1 MNMNVRSCMKSV
13 VAVAVLGVLA
23 GCSLT
28 PQYQRPNAELPESW
42 VAPKAAATSDTP
54 DEWNDL
60 FKDAELQ
67 QLMAEALAANH
78 DLAAAATRID
88 QAKATAKMASSRLV
102 PYASASVGG
111 SRQKELNGARSLS
124 STDDSQLTISYEL
137 DLWGGNRANVQA
149 AAARVTARQY
159 DMETTRLV
167 LQADVA
173 SYYYQTLALKDR
185 LAISQKNLEAAR
197 SLMSLVE
204 VRYNKGAASGLD
216 VAQQRTALLSIEAE
230 VPELQQSLTETQSA
244 LALLLGRVPQDFTV
258 RTDTL
263 AEVQPPAIAA
273 GQPGDLL
280 QRRPD
285 VRAAEADLVAA
296 NADIGVARAAL
307 YPSMELS
314 ATGVV
319 TNWLTGGSA
328 SVAALAAS
336 LSQVLFDGGELRG
349 QVQLADASR
358 RELVE
363 TYLQTV
369 LTSVK
374 EVNDSLSAVSTAE
387 RRTSLLSQTVEQAQ
401 LALRLATTRYQAG
414 SDDLLTVLESQ
425 TSQLN
430 AEDSLVQAKLARVN
444 ASITLFKALG
454 GGWEAT

>member
-1 MNMNVRSCMKSV
+1 MKR
-13 VAVAVLGVLA
+13 AVALAVFAVLA

-28 PQYQRPNAELPESW
+28 PTYERPNAGLPESW
-42 VAPKAAATSDTP
+42 ADQKVAATSDSP
-54 DEWNDL
+54 SEWNDL

-67 QLMAEALAANH
+67 QLMSEALAANH
-78 DLAAAATRID
+78 DLAAAATRIE
-88 QAKATAKMASSRLV
+88 QAKATAKMASSRLA
-102 PYASASVGG
+102 PYATLSVGG
-111 SRQKELNGARSLS
+111 SRQKELSGARSLAS
-124 STDDSQLTISYEL
+124 SDDSQLSVNYEL
-137 DLWGGNRANVQA
+137 DLWGANRANVQS
-149 AAARVTARQY
+149 AAARVAAREY
-159 DMETTRLV
+159 DMASTRLV

-173 SYYYQTLALKDR
+173 SYYFQTLALKDR
-185 LAISQKNLEAAR
+185 LAIAQKNLEAAR

-204 VRYNKGAASGLD
+204 VRYDKGAASGLD
-216 VAQQRTALLSIEAE
+216 VAQQRTALLNIEAE
-230 VPELQQSLTETQSA
+230 VPQLQQSLTETQSA
-244 LALLLGRVPQDFTV
+244 LALLLGRVPQAFTV
-258 RTDTL
+258 RTETL
-263 AEVQPPAIAA
+263 AYTQLPAIAA

-307 YPSMELS
+307 YPNMELS

-328 SVAALAAS
+328 SLAS
-336 LSQVLFDGGELRG
+336 LATSLTQVLFDGGELRG

-374 EVNDSLSAVSTAE
+374 EVNDSLSAVSTADQ
-387 RRTSLLSQTVEQAQ
+387 RTTLLSQTVEQAQ

-454 GGWEAT
+454 GGWEAS

>member
-1 MNMNVRSCMKSV
+1 MNVRNYMKTAL
-13 VAVAVLGVLA
+13 AVAVLGVLT

-42 VAPKAAATSDTP
+42 VAPQVAASDTP

-67 QLMAEALAANH
+67 QLMTEALAANH
-78 DLAAAATRID
+78 DLAAAATRIE
-88 QAKATAKMASSRLV
+88 QARASAKIASSRLL

-111 SRQKELNGARSLS
+111 SRQKELNGTRSLS
-124 STDDSQLTISYEL
+124 STDDSQLSISYEL
-137 DLWGGNRANVQA
+137 DFWGGNRANVQA
-149 AAARVTARQY
+149 AAARVAARQY

-173 SYYYQTLALKDR
+173 SYYFQTLALKDR

-230 VPELQQSLTETQSA
+230 VPELQQSLIETQSA
-244 LALLLGRVPQDFTV
+244 LALLLGRVPQDFTI
-258 RTDTL
+258 RTETL
-263 AEVQPPAIAA
+263 ADVQPPAIAA

-328 SVAALAAS
+328 SVAALATS

-387 RRTSLLSQTVEQAQ
+387 RRTSLLTQTVEQAQ
-401 LALRLATTRYQAG
+401 LALRLATTRYHAG

-454 GGWEAT
+454 GGWEAS

>member
-1 MNMNVRSCMKSV
+1 MNVQIPMKRV
-13 VAVAVLGVLA
+13 VAIAVLGILA

-28 PQYQRPNAELPESW
+28 PTYERPNADLPESW
-42 VAPKAAATSDTP
+42 VDQQVATSSDSP
-54 DEWNDL
+54 REWNDL

-67 QLMAEALAANH
+67 QLMSEALDANH
-78 DLAAAATRID
+78 DLAAAAARIE
-88 QAKATAKMASSRLV
+88 QARASAKMASSRLA
-102 PYASASVGG
+102 PYATMSVGG
-111 SRQKELNGARSLS
+111 SRAKELSGARSLAS
-124 STDDSQLTISYEL
+124 SDDSQLSVNYEL

-149 AAARVTARQY
+149 AAARVAARVY
-159 DMETTRLV
+159 DMESTRLV

-173 SYYYQTLALKDR
+173 SYYFQTLALKDR
-185 LAISQKNLEAAR
+185 LAIAQKNLEAAR

-204 VRYNKGAASGLD
+204 VRYNKGAASALD
-216 VAQQRTALLSIEAE
+216 VAQQRTALLNIEAE
-230 VPELQQSLTETQSA
+230 VPQLQQSLSETQSA

-258 RTDTL
+258 RSETL
-263 AEVQPPAIAA
+263 ANTQFPAIAP

-285 VRAAEADLVAA
+285 VRAAEAELVAA

-307 YPSMELS
+307 YPNMELS
-314 ATGVV
+314 ATGIV

-328 SVAALAAS
+328 SVASLAAS
-336 LSQVLFDGGELRG
+336 LTQTLFDGGELRG

-363 TYLQTV
+363 NYLQTV

-374 EVNDSLSAVSTAE
+374 EVNDSLSAVSTADQ
-387 RRTSLLSQTVEQAQ
+387 RTVLLTQMVEQAQ

>member
-1 MNMNVRSCMKSV
+1 MTYMKRV

-28 PQYQRPNAELPESW
+28 PQYDRPKSDLPESW
-42 VAPKAAATSDTP
+42 SAQKVAATSNAP
-54 DEWNDL
+54 SEWNDL
-60 FKDAELQ
+60 FKDAELE

-78 DLAAAATRID
+78 DLAAATIRIE

-102 PYASASVGG
+102 PYASMSVGG
-111 SRQKELNGARSLS
+111 SRTKELNGARSLS
-124 STDDSQLTISYEL
+124 SSDDSQLSVSYEL

-149 AAARVTARQY
+149 AAARVAAREF
-159 DMETTRLV
+159 DMQTTRLV

-173 SYYYQTLALKDR
+173 SYYFQTLALKDR
-185 LAISQKNLEAAR
+185 LTIAQKNLEAAR

-244 LALLLGRVPQDFTV
+244 LALLLGRVPQDFTI
-258 RTDTL
+258 RTETL
-263 AEVQPPAIAA
+263 ADLQPPSIAA
-273 GQPGDLL
+273 RQPGDLL

-296 NADIGVARAAL
+296 NADVGVARAAL

-319 TNWLTGGSA
+319 TNWITGGSS

-387 RRTSLLSQTVEQAQ
+387 RRTSLLTQTVEQAQ

-454 GGWEAT
+454 GGWEAI

>member
-1 MNMNVRSCMKSV
+1 MSMRTYIKRV

-28 PQYQRPNAELPESW
+28 PAYQRPNTDLPESW
-42 VAPKAAATSDTP
+42 VDQKVAATSDSP
-54 DEWNDL
+54 SEWNDL
-60 FKDAELQ
+60 FKDYELER
-67 QLMAEALAANH
+67 LMSAALAANH
-78 DLAAAATRID
+78 DLAATAIRIE
-88 QAKATAKMASSRLV
+88 QAKATAKTASSRLV
-102 PYASASVGG
+102 PYATMSLGG
-111 SRQKELNGARSLS
+111 SRQKDFNGARSLA
-124 STDDSQLTISYEL
+124 STDDSQLSVNYEL

-149 AAARVTARQY
+149 AAARVAAREY
-159 DMETTRLV
+159 DLASTRLV

-173 SYYYQTLALKDR
+173 SYYFQTLALKDR
-185 LAISQKNLEAAR
+185 LTIAQKNLEAAR

-204 VRYNKGAASGLD
+204 VRYHKGAANGLD

-230 VPELQQSLTETQSA
+230 VPQLQQSLTETQSA
-244 LALLLGRVPQDFTV
+244 LAVLLGRVPQDFTI
-258 RTDTL
+258 RTETL
-263 AEVQPPAIAA
+263 ADTQLPAIAA

-285 VRAAEADLVAA
+285 VRAAEAELLAA

-307 YPSMELS
+307 YPNMELS

-328 SVAALAAS
+328 TVAALAAS
-336 LSQVLFDGGELRG
+336 LTQTLFDGGELRG
-349 QVQLADASR
+349 QVQLADAGR

-374 EVNDSLSAVSTAE
+374 EVNDSLSAVSTADQ
-387 RRTSLLSQTVEQAQ
+387 RTVLLTRTVEQAQ

-425 TSQLN
+425 KSQLN
-430 AEDSLVQAKLARVN
+430 AEDSLVQARLARVN

>member
-1 MNMNVRSCMKSV
+1 MNMRTYIKRV

-28 PQYQRPNAELPESW
+28 PAYQRPDADLPESW
-42 VAPKAAATSDTP
+42 LEQKVAATSDSP
-54 DEWNDL
+54 SEWNDL
-60 FKDAELQ
+60 FKDSELE
-67 QLMAEALAANH
+67 QLISAALAANH
-78 DLAAAATRID
+78 DLAATAIRIE

-102 PYASASVGG
+102 PYATMSVGG
-111 SRQKELNGARSLS
+111 SRQKDFNGARSLV
-124 STDDSQLTISYEL
+124 STDDSQLSVNYEL

-149 AAARVTARQY
+149 AAARVAAREY
-159 DMETTRLV
+159 DLASTRLV

-173 SYYYQTLALKDR
+173 SYYFQTLALKDR
-185 LAISQKNLEAAR
+185 LTLAQKNLEAAR

-230 VPELQQSLTETQSA
+230 VPQLQQSLTETQSA
-244 LALLLGRVPQDFTV
+244 LAVLLGRVPQDFTI
-258 RTDTL
+258 RTETL
-263 AEVQPPAIAA
+263 ADTQLPAIAA

-285 VRAAEADLVAA
+285 VRAAEAELLAA
-296 NADIGVARAAL
+296 NADVGVARAAL
-307 YPSMELS
+307 YPNMELS

-328 SVAALAAS
+328 TVAALAAS
-336 LSQVLFDGGELRG
+336 LTQTLFDGGELRG
-349 QVQLADASR
+349 QVQLADAGR

-374 EVNDSLSAVSTAE
+374 EVNDSLSAVSTADQ
-387 RRTSLLSQTVEQAQ
+387 RTVLLTRTVEQAQ

-425 TSQLN
+425 ASRLN
-430 AEDSLVQAKLARVN
+430 AEDSLVQARLARVN

>member
-1 MNMNVRSCMKSV
+1 MNMRTYMKRA

-42 VAPKAAATSDTP
+42 VDQKVAVRSDSPT
-54 DEWNDL
+54 EWNDL
-60 FKDAELQ
+60 FKDVELE

-78 DLAAAATRID
+78 DLAAAAIRIE
-88 QAKATAKMASSRLV
+88 QAQATAKMASSRLM
-102 PYASASVGG
+102 PYGTMTVGG
-111 SRQKELNGARSLS
+111 SRQKDLNGARSLAS
-124 STDDSQLTISYEL
+124 SDDSRVSVNYEL
-137 DLWGGNRANVQA
+137 DLWGANRANVQA
-149 AAARVTARQY
+149 AAARVAAREY
-159 DMETTRLV
+159 DMKSTRLV

-173 SYYYQTLALKDR
+173 SYYFQALALKDR
-185 LAISQKNLEAAR
+185 LAIAQKNLDAAR
-197 SLMSLVE
+197 SLMSLVQ
-204 VRYNKGAASGLD
+204 VRYDKGAASGLD
-216 VAQQRTALLSIEAE
+216 VAQQRTALLGIEAE
-230 VPELQQSLTETQSA
+230 VPQLQQSLTETQSA

-258 RTDTL
+258 RSETL
-263 AEVQPPAIAA
+263 ADIQLPAIAA

-285 VRAAEADLVAA
+285 VRAAEAGLVAA

-328 SVAALAAS
+328 TVAALATS
-336 LSQVLFDGGELRG
+336 LSQRLFDGGELRG
-349 QVQLADASR
+349 QVQLADATR

-369 LTSVK
+369 LVSVK
-374 EVNDSLSAVSTAE
+374 EVNDSLSAVSTADQ
-387 RRTSLLSQTVEQAQ
+387 RTALLTRTVEQAQ

-414 SDDLLTVLESQ
+414 SEDLLTVLESQ

-454 GGWEAT
+454 GGWSAT

>member
-1 MNMNVRSCMKSV
+1 MNVRNYMKSA

-28 PQYQRPNAELPESW
+28 PQYQRPNADLPESW
-42 VAPKAAATSDTP
+42 VEQKVAATSNTP
-54 DEWNDL
+54 TEWNEL
-60 FKDAELQ
+60 FKDGELE
-67 QLMAEALAANH
+67 QLMSEALAANH
-78 DLAAAATRID
+78 DLAAAATRIE

-102 PYASASVGG
+102 PYASMSVGG

-124 STDDSQLTISYEL
+124 SSDDSQLAISYEL

-149 AAARVTARQY
+149 AAARVAAREY
-159 DMETTRLV
+159 DLETTRLV

-173 SYYYQTLALKDR
+173 SYYFQTLALKDR
-185 LAISQKNLEAAR
+185 LAIAQKNLEAAR

-204 VRYNKGAASGLD
+204 VRYEKGAASGLD
-216 VAQQRTALLSIEAE
+216 VAQQRTALLNIEAE

-244 LALLLGRVPQDFTV
+244 LALLLGRVPQDFTI
-258 RTDTL
+258 RTETL
-263 AEVQPPAIAA
+263 ADVQPPAIAA

-328 SVAALAAS
+328 SVATLAAS
-336 LSQVLFDGGELRG
+336 LSQTLFDGGELRG

-363 TYLQTV
+363 SYLQTV

-387 RRTSLLSQTVEQAQ
+387 RRTSLLTQTVEQAQ
-401 LALRLATTRYQAG
+401 LALRLATTRYHAG
-414 SDDLLTVLESQ
+414 SEDLLTVLESQ
-425 TSQLN
+425 TSQLS

>member
-1 MNMNVRSCMKSV
+1 MNMSTYLKRA

-28 PQYQRPNAELPESW
+28 PTYERPSADLPESW
-42 VAPKAAATSDTP
+42 VDQAVAATSDSP
-54 DEWNDL
+54 SEWNDL

-67 QLMAEALAANH
+67 QLMSEALAANH
-78 DLAAAATRID
+78 DLAAAATRIE

-102 PYASASVGG
+102 PYATMSVGG
-111 SRQKELNGARSLS
+111 SRQKELNGARSLAS
-124 STDDSQLTISYEL
+124 SDDSQLSVSYEL

-149 AAARVTARQY
+149 AAARVAAREY
-159 DMETTRLV
+159 DMESTRLV

-173 SYYYQTLALKDR
+173 SYYFQTLALKDR
-185 LAISQKNLEAAR
+185 LAIAQKNLEAAR

-204 VRYNKGAASGLD
+204 VRYDKGAASGLD
-216 VAQQRTALLSIEAE
+216 VAQQRTALLNIEAE
-230 VPELQQSLTETQSA
+230 VPQLQQSLTETQSA

-258 RTDTL
+258 RTETL
-263 AEVQPPAIAA
+263 ADTQLPSIAA

-307 YPSMELS
+307 YPNMELS

-328 SVAALAAS
+328 SVASLAAS
-336 LSQVLFDGGELRG
+336 LTQVLFDGGELRG

-374 EVNDSLSAVSTAE
+374 EVNDSLSAVSTADQ
-387 RRTSLLSQTVEQAQ
+387 RTLLLTQTVEQAQ

-430 AEDSLVQAKLARVN
+430 AEDSLVQAKLTRVN

-454 GGWEAT
+454 GGWSAI

>member
-1 MNMNVRSCMKSV
+1 MNMIHMKRV

-23 GCSLT
+23 GCSVT
-28 PQYQRPNAELPESW
+28 PQYDRPKSDLPESW
-42 VAPKAAATSDTP
+42 VTQAAATNDASS
-54 DEWNDL
+54 EWNDL
-60 FKDAELQ
+60 FKDAELE

-78 DLAAAATRID
+78 DLAAATIRIE

-124 STDDSQLTISYEL
+124 SSDDSQLSVSYEL
-137 DLWGGNRANVQA
+137 DLWGGNRANVRA
-149 AAARVTARQY
+149 AAARVAAREF
-159 DMETTRLV
+159 DMQTTRLV

-173 SYYYQTLALKDR
+173 SYYFQTLALKDR
-185 LAISQKNLEAAR
+185 LAIAQKNLEAAR

-204 VRYNKGAASGLD
+204 VRYNKGAANGLD

-244 LALLLGRVPQDFTV
+244 LALLLGRVPQDFTI
-258 RTDTL
+258 RTETL
-263 AEVQPPAIAA
+263 ADLQPPAIAA

-296 NADIGVARAAL
+296 NADVGVARAAL

-319 TNWLTGGSA
+319 TNWITGGSS

-387 RRTSLLSQTVEQAQ
+387 RRTSLLKQTVEQAQ

-454 GGWEAT
+454 GGWSAI

>member
-1 MNMNVRSCMKSV
+1 MNVRNYMKSA

-28 PQYQRPNAELPESW
+28 PQYQRPNADLPESW
-42 VAPKAAATSDTP
+42 VEQKVAATSNTP
-54 DEWNDL
+54 TEWNEL
-60 FKDAELQ
+60 FKDGELE
-67 QLMAEALAANH
+67 QLMSEALAANH
-78 DLAAAATRID
+78 DLAAAATRIE

-102 PYASASVGG
+102 PYASMSVGG

-124 STDDSQLTISYEL
+124 SSDDSQLAISYEL

-149 AAARVTARQY
+149 AAARVAAREY
-159 DMETTRLV
+159 DLETTRLV

-173 SYYYQTLALKDR
+173 SYYFQTLALKDR
-185 LAISQKNLEAAR
+185 LAIAQKNLEAAR

-204 VRYNKGAASGLD
+204 VRYDKGAASGLD
-216 VAQQRTALLSIEAE
+216 VAQQRTALLNIEAE

-244 LALLLGRVPQDFTV
+244 LALLLGRVPQDFTI
-258 RTDTL
+258 RTETL
-263 AEVQPPAIAA
+263 ADVQPPAIAA

-328 SVAALAAS
+328 SVATLAAS
-336 LSQVLFDGGELRG
+336 LSQTLFDGGELRG

-387 RRTSLLSQTVEQAQ
+387 RRTSLLTQTVEQAQ
-401 LALRLATTRYQAG
+401 LALRLATTRYHAG
-414 SDDLLTVLESQ
+414 SEDLLTVLESQ
-425 TSQLN
+425 TSQLS

>member
-1 MNMNVRSCMKSV
+1 M
-13 VAVAVLGVLA
+13 
-23 GCSLT
+23 
-28 PQYQRPNAELPESW
+28 
-42 VAPKAAATSDTP
+42 
-54 DEWNDL
+54 
-60 FKDAELQ
+60 
-67 QLMAEALAANH
+67 
-78 DLAAAATRID
+78 
-88 QAKATAKMASSRLV
+88 
-102 PYASASVGG
+102 
-111 SRQKELNGARSLS
+111 
-124 STDDSQLTISYEL
+124 
-137 DLWGGNRANVQA
+137 
-149 AAARVTARQY
+149 
-159 DMETTRLV
+159 
-167 LQADVA
+167 
-173 SYYYQTLALKDR
+173 
-185 LAISQKNLEAAR
+185 
-197 SLMSLVE
+197 
-204 VRYNKGAASGLD
+204 
-216 VAQQRTALLSIEAE
+216 
-230 VPELQQSLTETQSA
+230 
-244 LALLLGRVPQDFTV
+244 LLGRVPQDFTV
-258 RTDTL
+258 RTETL
-263 AEVQPPAIAA
+263 AHTQVPAIAT

-319 TNWLTGGSA
+319 TNWLTGGSS
-328 SVAALAAS
+328 SVASLASS
-336 LSQVLFDGGELRG
+336 LTQVLFDGGELRG

-374 EVNDSLSAVSTAE
+374 EVNDSLSAVSTAAQ
-387 RRTSLLSQTVEQAQ
+387 RTSLLTQTVEQAQ

-430 AEDSLVQAKLARVN
+430 AEDSLVQARLMRVN

>member
-1 MNMNVRSCMKSV
+1 MKVHTYVKRALAIAV
-13 VAVAVLGVLA
+13 VGVLA

-28 PQYQRPNAELPESW
+28 PQYQRPNADLPESW
-42 VAPKAAATSDTP
+42 AEQKVAVSSNTP
-54 DEWNDL
+54 TEWREL
-60 FKDAELQ
+60 FQDAELE

-78 DLAAAATRID
+78 DLAAAVTRIE
-88 QAKATAKMASSRLV
+88 QAKATAKMASSRLL
-102 PYASASVGG
+102 PYASVSVAG
-111 SRQKELNGARSLS
+111 SRQREIGGDHNLAS
-124 STDDSQLTISYEL
+124 SDDSQLSVSYEL
-137 DLWGGNRANVQA
+137 DLWGANRANVQA
-149 AAARVTARQY
+149 AAARVAAREY
-159 DMETTRLV
+159 DMESTRLV

-173 SYYYQTLALKDR
+173 SYYFQTLALKDR
-185 LAISQKNLEAAR
+185 LAIAQKNLEAAR
-197 SLMSLVE
+197 SLMSLIE
-204 VRYNKGAASGLD
+204 VRYSSGAASGLD
-216 VAQQRTALLSIEAE
+216 VAQQRTALLNIEVE

-244 LALLLGRVPQDFTV
+244 LALLLGRVPQAFDV
-258 RTDTL
+258 RTQSL
-263 AEVQPPAIAA
+263 ADVIPPALAA

-285 VRAAEADLVAA
+285 VRAAEADLLAA

-314 ATGVV
+314 ATGLV
-319 TNWLTGGSA
+319 TNWLTGGS
-328 SVAALAAS
+328 STVAALTTS
-336 LSQVLFDGGELRG
+336 LAQVLFDGGERSG
-349 QVQLADASR
+349 QVQLADATR

-374 EVNDSLSAVSTAE
+374 EVNDSLKAVATAE
-387 RRTSLLSQTVEQAQ
+387 RRATLLTQTVEQAQ

-425 TSQLN
+425 SSQLN

-454 GGWEAT
+454 GSWSAT

>member
-1 MNMNVRSCMKSV
+1 MSTYMKRA

-28 PQYQRPNAELPESW
+28 PTYERPSADLPESW
-42 VAPKAAATSDTP
+42 VDQAVAATSDSP
-54 DEWNDL
+54 SEWNDL

-67 QLMAEALAANH
+67 QLMSEALAANH
-78 DLAAAATRID
+78 DLAAAATRIE

-102 PYASASVGG
+102 PYATMSVGG
-111 SRQKELNGARSLS
+111 SRQKELNGARSLAS
-124 STDDSQLTISYEL
+124 SDDSQLSVSYEL

-149 AAARVTARQY
+149 AAARVAAREY
-159 DMETTRLV
+159 DMESTRLV

-173 SYYYQTLALKDR
+173 SYYFQTLALKDR
-185 LAISQKNLEAAR
+185 LAIAQKNLEAAR

-204 VRYNKGAASGLD
+204 VRYDKGAASGLD
-216 VAQQRTALLSIEAE
+216 VAQQRTALLNIEAE
-230 VPELQQSLTETQSA
+230 VPQLQQSLTETQSA

-258 RTDTL
+258 RTQTL
-263 AEVQPPAIAA
+263 ADTQLPSIAA

-307 YPSMELS
+307 YPNMELS

-328 SVAALAAS
+328 SVASLAAS
-336 LSQVLFDGGELRG
+336 LTQVLFAGGELRG

-374 EVNDSLSAVSTAE
+374 EVNDSLSAVSTADQ
-387 RRTSLLSQTVEQAQ
+387 RTLLLTQTVEQAQ

-430 AEDSLVQAKLARVN
+430 AEDSLVQARLARVN

-454 GGWEAT
+454 GGWSAI

>member
-1 MNMNVRSCMKSV
+1 MNVRNTMKSAL
-13 VAVAVLGVLA
+13 AVAILGVLA
-23 GCSLT
+23 GCSVT
-28 PQYQRPNAELPESW
+28 PQYQRPNADLPESW
-42 VAPKAAATSDTP
+42 VAPSVASDRPT
-54 DEWNDL
+54 EWNDL
-60 FKDAELQ
+60 FKDSELQ

-78 DLAAAATRID
+78 DLAAAATRIE
-88 QAKATAKMASSRLV
+88 QARASAKIASGRLM
-102 PYASASVGG
+102 PYASVSTGG

-124 STDDSQLTISYEL
+124 SSDDSQLTVSYEL

-149 AAARVTARQY
+149 AAARVAARQY
-159 DMETTRLV
+159 DMQTTRLV

-173 SYYYQTLALKDR
+173 SYYFQTLALKDR
-185 LAISQKNLEAAR
+185 LGIAQKNLEAAR

-258 RTDTL
+258 RGETL
-263 AEVQPPAIAA
+263 ADVQPPAIAA

-296 NADIGVARAAL
+296 NADVGVARAAL

-314 ATGVV
+314 ASGVV

-328 SVAALAAS
+328 SVASLAAS
-336 LSQVLFDGGELRG
+336 LTQVLFDGGELRG

-374 EVNDSLSAVSTAE
+374 EVNDSLSAVSTAD
-387 RRTSLLSQTVEQAQ
+387 RRASILTQTVEQAQ

-454 GGWEAT
+454 GGWSES

>member
-1 MNMNVRSCMKSV
+1 MNWYIYMRRA
-13 VAVAVLGVLA
+13 VAVAVVGVLA

-28 PQYQRPNAELPESW
+28 PSYERPNADLPESW
-42 VAPKAAATSDTP
+42 VEQKVAPSSDTP
-54 DEWNDL
+54 TQWRQL
-60 FKDAELQ
+60 FQDAELE

-88 QAKATAKMASSRLV
+88 QARATAKMASARLL
-102 PYASASVGG
+102 PYASMSVAG
-111 SRQKELNGARSLS
+111 SRQRDIGGDRALS
-124 STDDSQLTISYEL
+124 SSDDAQLSVSYEL
-137 DLWGGNRANVQA
+137 DLWGANRASVQA
-149 AAARVTARQY
+149 ASARVAAREY
-159 DMETTRLV
+159 DLESTRLV
-167 LQADVA
+167 LQGDVA
-173 SYYYQTLALKDR
+173 SYYFQTLALKDR
-185 LAISQKNLEAAR
+185 LAISRKNLEAAR

-204 VRYNKGAASGLD
+204 VRYDKGAVSGLD
-216 VAQQRTALLSIEAE
+216 VAQQRTALLNIEAE
-230 VPELQQSLTETQSA
+230 VPQLEQSLTETQSA
-244 LALLLGRVPQDFTV
+244 LALLLGRVPQAFSV
-258 RTDTL
+258 RTESL
-263 AEVQPPAIAA
+263 ADVIPPPIAA

-307 YPSMELS
+307 YPNMELS

-328 SVAALAAS
+328 TVAALATT
-336 LSQVLFDGGELRG
+336 LSQRLFDGGELTG

-374 EVNDSLSAVSTAE
+374 EVNDSLTAVSTTE
-387 RRTSLLSQTVEQAQ
+387 RRTTLLTQTVEQAQ
-401 LALRLATTRYQAG
+401 LALRLATSRYQAG
-414 SDDLLTVLESQ
+414 SEDLLTVLESQ
-425 TSQLN
+425 SSQLS
-430 AEDSLVQAKLARVN
+430 AEDSLVQARLARVN

-454 GGWEAT
+454 GSWSAT

>member
-1 MNMNVRSCMKSV
+1 MRTHMKRV

-28 PQYQRPNAELPESW
+28 PAYERPSAGLPESW
-42 VAPKAAATSDTP
+42 RDQTVAATRDSP
-54 DEWNDL
+54 SEWNDL
-60 FKDAELQ
+60 FKDVELQ
-67 QLMAEALAANH
+67 QLMSEALTANH
-78 DLAAAATRID
+78 DLAAAATRIE

-102 PYASASVGG
+102 PYATMSVGG
-111 SRQKELNGARSLS
+111 SRQKELSGMRSLA
-124 STDDSQLTISYEL
+124 STDDSQLSVNYEL
-137 DLWGGNRANVQA
+137 DLWGGNRANVQS
-149 AAARVTARQY
+149 AAARVAAREY
-159 DMETTRLV
+159 DLESTRLV

-173 SYYYQTLALKDR
+173 SYYFQTLALKDR
-185 LAISQKNLEAAR
+185 LALAQKNLEAAR

-216 VAQQRTALLSIEAE
+216 VAQQRTALLNIEAE
-230 VPELQQSLTETQSA
+230 VPQLQQSLTETQSA
-244 LALLLGRVPQDFTV
+244 LAVLLGRVPQHFTI
-258 RTDTL
+258 RTETL
-263 AEVQPPAIAA
+263 ADTPLPAIAA

-285 VRAAEADLVAA
+285 VRAVEAELIAA

-307 YPSMELS
+307 YPNMELS

-319 TNWLTGGSA
+319 TNWLTGGAA
-328 SVAALAAS
+328 SVAGLAAS
-336 LSQVLFDGGELRG
+336 LSQTLFDGGELRG
-349 QVQLADASR
+349 QVQLADAAR

-374 EVNDSLSAVSTAE
+374 EVNDSLSAVSTAD
-387 RRTSLLSQTVEQAQ
+387 RRTVLLTRTVEQAQ

-430 AEDSLVQAKLARVN
+430 AEDSLVQARLARVN

-454 GGWEAT
+454 GGWEAG

>member
-1 MNMNVRSCMKSV
+1 MNMRTYMKRA

-42 VAPKAAATSDTP
+42 VDQKVAVSSDSPT
-54 DEWNDL
+54 EWNDL
-60 FKDAELQ
+60 FKDVELE

-78 DLAAAATRID
+78 DLAAAAIRIE
-88 QAKATAKMASSRLV
+88 QAQATAKMASSRLM
-102 PYASASVGG
+102 PYGTMTVGG
-111 SRQKELNGARSLS
+111 SRQKDLNGARSLAS
-124 STDDSQLTISYEL
+124 SDDSRVSVNYEL
-137 DLWGGNRANVQA
+137 DLWGANRANVQA
-149 AAARVTARQY
+149 AAARVAAREY
-159 DMETTRLV
+159 DMKSTRLV

-173 SYYYQTLALKDR
+173 SYYFQALALKDR
-185 LAISQKNLEAAR
+185 LAIAQKNLDAAR
-197 SLMSLVE
+197 SLMSLVQ
-204 VRYNKGAASGLD
+204 VRYDKGAASGLD
-216 VAQQRTALLSIEAE
+216 VAQQRTALLGIEAE
-230 VPELQQSLTETQSA
+230 VPQLQQSLTETQSA

-258 RTDTL
+258 RSETL
-263 AEVQPPAIAA
+263 ADIQLPAIAA

-285 VRAAEADLVAA
+285 VRAAEAGLVAA

-328 SVAALAAS
+328 TVAALATS
-336 LSQVLFDGGELRG
+336 LSQRLFDGGELRG
-349 QVQLADASR
+349 QVQLADATR

-369 LTSVK
+369 LVSVK
-374 EVNDSLSAVSTAE
+374 EVNDSLSAVSTADQ
-387 RRTSLLSQTVEQAQ
+387 RTALLTRTVEQAQ

-414 SDDLLTVLESQ
+414 SEDLLTVLESQ

-454 GGWEAT
+454 GGWSAT

>member
-1 MNMNVRSCMKSV
+1 MSTYLKRA

-28 PQYQRPNAELPESW
+28 PTYERPSADLPESW
-42 VAPKAAATSDTP
+42 VDQAVAATSDSP
-54 DEWNDL
+54 SEWNDL

-67 QLMAEALAANH
+67 QLMSEALAANH
-78 DLAAAATRID
+78 DLAAAATRIE

-102 PYASASVGG
+102 PYATMSVGG
-111 SRQKELNGARSLS
+111 SRQKELNGARSLAS
-124 STDDSQLTISYEL
+124 SDDSQLSVSYEL

-149 AAARVTARQY
+149 AAARVAAREY
-159 DMETTRLV
+159 DMESTRLV

-173 SYYYQTLALKDR
+173 SYYFQTLALKDR
-185 LAISQKNLEAAR
+185 LAIAQKNLEAAR

-204 VRYNKGAASGLD
+204 VRYDKGAASGLD
-216 VAQQRTALLSIEAE
+216 VAQQRTALLNIEAE
-230 VPELQQSLTETQSA
+230 VPQLQQSLTETQSA

-258 RTDTL
+258 RTETL
-263 AEVQPPAIAA
+263 ADTQLPSIAA

-307 YPSMELS
+307 YPNMELS

-328 SVAALAAS
+328 SVASLAAS
-336 LSQVLFDGGELRG
+336 LTQVLFDGGELRG

-374 EVNDSLSAVSTAE
+374 EVNDSLSAVSTADQ
-387 RRTSLLSQTVEQAQ
+387 RTLLLTQTVEQAQ

-430 AEDSLVQAKLARVN
+430 AEDSLVQAKLTRVN

-454 GGWEAT
+454 GGWSAI

>member
-1 MNMNVRSCMKSV
+1 MNMRSHMKRA
-13 VAVAVLGVLA
+13 VAVAIFGALA

-28 PQYQRPNAELPESW
+28 PQYERPKADLPESW
-42 VAPKAAATSDTP
+42 VEPTVVTSTDSST
-54 DEWNDL
+54 EWNDV
-60 FKDAELQ
+60 FQDAELE
-67 QLMAEALAANH
+67 QLMTEALAANH
-78 DLAAAATRID
+78 DLAAATIRIE
-88 QAKATAKMASSRLV
+88 QAKATAKIASSRLV
-102 PYASASVGG
+102 PYASTSVGG
-111 SRQKELNGARSLS
+111 SRQKALNGARSLS
-124 STDDSQLTISYEL
+124 SSDDSRLSVSYEL
-137 DLWGGNRANVQA
+137 DLWGANRANVQA
-149 AAARVTARQY
+149 AAARVAAREY
-159 DMETTRLV
+159 DMQTTRLV

-173 SYYYQTLALKDR
+173 SYYFQTLALKDR
-185 LAISQKNLEAAR
+185 LAIARKNLEAAR

-204 VRYNKGAASGLD
+204 VRYDKGAASGLD
-216 VAQQRTALLSIEAE
+216 VAQQRTALLNIEAE
-230 VPELQQSLTETQSA
+230 VPQLQQSLTETQSA
-244 LALLLGRVPQDFTV
+244 LALLLGRVPRDFTI
-258 RTDTL
+258 RTETL
-263 AEVQPPAIAA
+263 ADVQPPAIAA
-273 GQPGDLL
+273 GQPADLL

-285 VRAAEADLVAA
+285 VRAAEAELVAA

-328 SVAALAAS
+328 GVAALAAS
-336 LSQVLFDGGELRG
+336 LSQILFDGGELRG

-387 RRTSLLSQTVEQAQ
+387 RRTSLLMQTVEQAQ

-414 SDDLLTVLESQ
+414 SEDLLTVLESQ

-454 GGWEAT
+454 GGWSAT

>member
-1 MNMNVRSCMKSV
+1 MNVRNYMKSA

-28 PQYQRPNAELPESW
+28 PQYQRPNADLPESW
-42 VAPKAAATSDTP
+42 VEQKVAATSNTP
-54 DEWNDL
+54 TEWNEL
-60 FKDAELQ
+60 FKDGELE
-67 QLMAEALAANH
+67 QLMSEALAANH
-78 DLAAAATRID
+78 DLAAAATRIE

-102 PYASASVGG
+102 PYASMSVGG

-124 STDDSQLTISYEL
+124 SSDDSQLAISYEL

-149 AAARVTARQY
+149 AAARVAAREY
-159 DMETTRLV
+159 DLETTRLV

-173 SYYYQTLALKDR
+173 SYYFQTLALKDR
-185 LAISQKNLEAAR
+185 LAIAQKNLEAAR

-204 VRYNKGAASGLD
+204 VRYEKGAASGLD
-216 VAQQRTALLSIEAE
+216 VAQQRTALLNIEAE

-244 LALLLGRVPQDFTV
+244 LALLLGRVPQDFTI
-258 RTDTL
+258 RTETL
-263 AEVQPPAIAA
+263 ADVQPPAIAA

-328 SVAALAAS
+328 SVATLAAS
-336 LSQVLFDGGELRG
+336 LSQTLFDGGELRG

-387 RRTSLLSQTVEQAQ
+387 RRTSLLTQTVEQAQ
-401 LALRLATTRYQAG
+401 LALRLATTRYHAG
-414 SDDLLTVLESQ
+414 SEDLLTVLESQ
-425 TSQLN
+425 TSQLS

>member
-1 MNMNVRSCMKSV
+1 MKSA

-23 GCSLT
+23 GCSVT

-42 VAPKAAATSDTP
+42 VAPKVAAPSDAP
-54 DEWNDL
+54 SEWNDL
-60 FKDAELQ
+60 FKDSELQ
-67 QLMAEALAANH
+67 QLMAEALGANH
-78 DLAAAATRID
+78 DLAAAATRIE
-88 QAKATAKMASSRLV
+88 QAKATAKMASSRLA
-102 PYASASVGG
+102 PYASMSVGG

-124 STDDSQLTISYEL
+124 STDDSQLSVSYEL

-149 AAARVTARQY
+149 AAARVNARQY

-204 VRYNKGAASGLD
+204 VRYNKGAASGLE
-216 VAQQRTALLSIEAE
+216 VAQQRTAFLNIEAE

-258 RTDTL
+258 RSETL
-263 AEVQPPAIAA
+263 ADVQPPAIAA

-296 NADIGVARAAL
+296 NADVGVARAAL

-336 LSQVLFDGGELRG
+336 LTQVLFDGGELRG

-374 EVNDSLSAVSTAE
+374 EVNDSLSAVSTAD
-387 RRTSLLSQTVEQAQ
+387 RRTSLLTQTVEQAQ

>member
-1 MNMNVRSCMKSV
+1 MSMRTYIKRV

-28 PQYQRPNAELPESW
+28 PAYQRPNTDLPESW
-42 VAPKAAATSDTP
+42 VDQKVAATSDSP
-54 DEWNDL
+54 SEWNDL
-60 FKDAELQ
+60 FKDSELE
-67 QLMAEALAANH
+67 QLISAALAANH
-78 DLAAAATRID
+78 DLAATAIRIE

-102 PYASASVGG
+102 PYATMSVGG
-111 SRQKELNGARSLS
+111 SRQKDFNGARSLV
-124 STDDSQLTISYEL
+124 STDDSQLSVNYEL

-149 AAARVTARQY
+149 AAARVAAREY
-159 DMETTRLV
+159 DLASTRLV

-173 SYYYQTLALKDR
+173 SYYFQTLALKDR
-185 LAISQKNLEAAR
+185 LTLAQKNLEAAR

-230 VPELQQSLTETQSA
+230 VPQLQQSLTETQSA
-244 LALLLGRVPQDFTV
+244 LAVLLGRVPQDFTI
-258 RTDTL
+258 RTETL
-263 AEVQPPAIAA
+263 ADTQLPAIAA

-285 VRAAEADLVAA
+285 VRAAEAELLAA
-296 NADIGVARAAL
+296 NADVGVARAAL
-307 YPSMELS
+307 YPNMELS

-328 SVAALAAS
+328 TVAALAAS
-336 LSQVLFDGGELRG
+336 LTQTLFDGGELRG
-349 QVQLADASR
+349 QVQLADAGR

-374 EVNDSLSAVSTAE
+374 EVNDSLSAVSTADQ
-387 RRTSLLSQTVEQAQ
+387 RTVLLTRTVEQAQ

-425 TSQLN
+425 ASRLN
-430 AEDSLVQAKLARVN
+430 AEDSLVQARLARVN

>member
-1 MNMNVRSCMKSV
+1 MNVHNYTKSV

-23 GCSLT
+23 GCTLA
-28 PQYQRPNAELPESW
+28 PQYDRPKSDLPESW
-42 VAPKAAATSDTP
+42 SAQQVAASSNAPS
-54 DEWNDL
+54 EWNDL
-60 FKDAELQ
+60 FKDAELEG
-67 QLMAEALAANH
+67 LMAEALAANH
-78 DLAAAATRID
+78 DLAAAAIRIE

-102 PYASASVGG
+102 PHASMSVGG
-111 SRQKELNGARSLS
+111 SRQKELNGSRSRS
-124 STDDSQLTISYEL
+124 SSDDSRLSVSYEL

-149 AAARVTARQY
+149 AAARVAARAFDLQ
-159 DMETTRLV
+159 TTRLV

-173 SYYYQTLALKDR
+173 SYYFQTLALKDR
-185 LAISQKNLEAAR
+185 LTIARKNLEAAR
-197 SLMSLVE
+197 SLMSLVQ
-204 VRYNKGAASGLD
+204 VRYDKGGASGLD

-244 LALLLGRVPQDFTV
+244 LALLLGRVPQDFTI
-258 RTDTL
+258 RTETL
-263 AEVQPPAIAA
+263 ADLQPPAIAA

-280 QRRPD
+280 RRRPD

-296 NADIGVARAAL
+296 NADVGVARAAL

-314 ATGVV
+314 ATGVA
-319 TNWLTGGSA
+319 TNWITGGSS

-387 RRTSLLSQTVEQAQ
+387 RRTSLLTQTVEQAQ

-414 SDDLLTVLESQ
+414 SEDLLTVLESQ

-454 GGWEAT
+454 GGWEAI

>member
-1 MNMNVRSCMKSV
+1 MNVRNYMKSV
-13 VAVAVLGVLA
+13 AAIAVLGVLA

-28 PQYQRPNAELPESW
+28 PQYQRPTANLPESW
-42 VAPKAAATSDTP
+42 VAPKAAVASDTP

-124 STDDSQLTISYEL
+124 STDDSQLTVSYEL

-149 AAARVTARQY
+149 AAARVAARQY
-159 DMETTRLV
+159 DLETTRLV

-230 VPELQQSLTETQSA
+230 VPDLQQSLIETQSA

-258 RTDTL
+258 RAETL
-263 AEVQPPAIAA
+263 ADVQPPAIAA

-280 QRRPD
+280 RRRPD
-285 VRAAEADLVAA
+285 VRSAEADLVAA

-369 LTSVK
+369 LTGVK

>member
-1 MNMNVRSCMKSV
+1 MNMSTYMKRA

-28 PQYQRPNAELPESW
+28 PTYERPSADLPESW
-42 VAPKAAATSDTP
+42 VDQAVAATSDSP
-54 DEWNDL
+54 SEWNDL

-67 QLMAEALAANH
+67 QLMSEALAANH
-78 DLAAAATRID
+78 DLAAAATRIE

-102 PYASASVGG
+102 PYATMSVGG
-111 SRQKELNGARSLS
+111 SRQKELNGARSLAS
-124 STDDSQLTISYEL
+124 SDDSQLSVSYEL

-149 AAARVTARQY
+149 AAARVAAREY
-159 DMETTRLV
+159 DMESTRLV

-173 SYYYQTLALKDR
+173 SYYFQTLALKDR
-185 LAISQKNLEAAR
+185 LAIAQKNLEAAR

-204 VRYNKGAASGLD
+204 VRYDKGAASGLD
-216 VAQQRTALLSIEAE
+216 VAQQRTALLNIEAE
-230 VPELQQSLTETQSA
+230 VPQLQQSLTETQSA

-258 RTDTL
+258 RTQTL
-263 AEVQPPAIAA
+263 ADTQLPSIAA

-307 YPSMELS
+307 YPNMELS

-328 SVAALAAS
+328 SVASLAAS
-336 LSQVLFDGGELRG
+336 LTQVLFAGGELRG

-374 EVNDSLSAVSTAE
+374 EVNDSLSAVSTADQ
-387 RRTSLLSQTVEQAQ
+387 RTLLLTQTVEQAQ

-430 AEDSLVQAKLARVN
+430 AEDSLVQARLARVN

-454 GGWEAT
+454 GGWSAI